1 MFQRGNKFM
10 NGEQKVLLRVSD
22 LSVTF
27 RSNNLQVEAVKHISF
42 DLHAGETLA
51 LVGESGSGKSVTAL
65 SIMQLLPY
73 PKASHPSGSIQYLGK
88 ELIGADPATLKMVRG
103 DQIGM
108 TFQEPMTA
116 LNPLHTIEKQISEV
130 LILHQG
136 MSTDEARLEV
146 LSLLEKVKIRNPED
160 RLSSYPHQLSG
171 GQRQRVMI
179 AMALANKPDILIA
192 DEPTTALDVTVQ
204 AEILELLNELQSNM
218 GMAILLITHD
228 LAMVEKFADSVA
240 VMRSGELVEKGDTG
254 SIFTAPAHPYTNML
268 LEAEPGVRERKSMQG
283 LLPVISCENL
293 KIWFPVKKGVL
304 RRTVD
309 YIKAVDGVSLTI
321 SRGRTLGVVGESG
334 SGKTTLALALLRLVH
349 SEGKI
354 EFQGESID
362 SLSSRQLKDIRPRMQ
377 MVFQDPYG
385 SLSPRLTITEIVAE
399 GLQAHNIGTAHSRE
413 QDVIAML
420 EEVGVDPASSHR
432 YPHEFSGGQRQR
444 IAIAR
449 AMIMRPQLVV
459 LDEPT
464 SALDRTVQG
473 QIVDLLERLQSDHD
487 LAYLFISHDLSVVR
501 ALSDEILVLQQG
513 KPVEYGLA
521 RQIFDTPQQ
530 PYTRRLIAAAT
541 EFKAEGV

>member
-1 MFQRGNKFM
+1 M

-254 SIFTAPAHPYTNML
+254 SIFTAPAHPYTKML

-521 RQIFDTPQQ
+521 GQIFDTPQQ

>member
-1 MFQRGNKFM
+1 MSDQT
-10 NGEQKVLLRVSD
+10 ETLLRVRD
-22 LSVTF
+22 LSVSF
-27 RSNNLQVEAVKHISF
+27 SSGDRLVEAVKHISF
-42 DLHAGETLA
+42 DLNAGETLA

-73 PKASHPSGSIQYLGK
+73 PMASHPSGSIQYRGK
-88 ELIGADPATLKMVRG
+88 ELIAADAATLKIVRG

-130 LILHQG
+130 LILHQN
-136 MSTDEARLEV
+136 MDVETARTEV
-146 LSLLEKVKIRNPED
+146 ISLLEKVKIHDPQS

-179 AMALANKPDILIA
+179 AMALANKPEILIA

-204 AEILELLNELQSNM
+204 AEILELLNELQASM

-228 LAMVEKFADSVA
+228 LAMVEKFADKVA
-240 VMRSGELVEKGDTG
+240 VMRAGELLETG
-254 SIFTAPAHPYTNML
+254 ETAAIFSSPEHPYTKML
-268 LEAEPGVRERKSMQG
+268 LDAEPGVREVKSMQG
-283 LLPVISCENL
+283 LAPVISCDDL
-293 KIWFPVKKGVL
+293 KIWFPIKKGVL

-309 YIKAVDGVSLTI
+309 YIKAVDGISLRI
-321 SRGRTLGVVGESG
+321 LEGRTLGVVGESG
-334 SGKTTLALALLRLVH
+334 SGKTTLALALLRLIH
-349 SEGKI
+349 SEGGI
-354 EFQGESID
+354 EFDGQQID
-362 SLSSRQLKDIRPRMQ
+362 GLSSKDLKTIRPRMQ

-385 SLSPRLTITEIVAE
+385 SLSPRLTISEIIEE
-399 GLQAHNIGTAHSRE
+399 GLQAHHIGTEQSRE
-413 QDVIAML
+413 KDVIAML
-420 EEVGVDPASSHR
+420 EEVGMDPESRHR

-449 AMIMRPQLVV
+449 AMIMRPKLVV

-473 QIVDLLERLQSDHD
+473 QIVDLLARLQADHG

-501 ALSDEILVLQQG
+501 ALSDEILVLQRG
-513 KPVEYGLA
+513 KAVEYGLA
-521 RQIFDTPQQ
+521 AQIFESPQQ
-530 PYTRRLIAAAT
+530 PYTRRLIEAAT
-541 EFKAEGV
+541 EFKASN

>member
-1 MFQRGNKFM
+1 MSAKP
-10 NGEQKVLLRVSD
+10 EVLLKVED

-27 RSNNLQVEAVKHISF
+27 KSGDRLVEAVRHISF
-42 DLHAGETLA
+42 TLSAGETLA

-73 PKASHPSGSIQYLGK
+73 PMASHPSGSIQYRGK
-88 ELIGADPATLKMVRG
+88 ELIGADASTLKTVRG

-116 LNPLHTIEKQISEV
+116 LNPLHTIEKQIAEV
-130 LILHQG
+130 LILHQN
-136 MSTDEARLEV
+136 MTAAEARTEV
-146 LSLLEKVKIRNPED
+146 ISLLGKVKIRDPEQ

-204 AEILELLNELQSNM
+204 AEILELLNELQASM

-228 LAMVEKFADSVA
+228 LAMVEKFADKVA
-240 VMRSGELVEKGDTG
+240 VMREGELLEVGETRALF
-254 SIFTAPAHPYTNML
+254 SAPEHPYTKML
-268 LEAEPGVRERKSMQG
+268 LDAEPGVRDVKSMQG
-283 LLPVISCENL
+283 LSAVISCDDL
-293 KIWFPVKKGVL
+293 KVWFPVKKGVL
-304 RRTVD
+304 RRTVAF
-309 YIKAVDGVSLTI
+309 IKAVDGVSLRI
-321 SRGRTLGVVGESG
+321 PEGRTLGVVGESG
-334 SGKTTLALALLRLVH
+334 SGKTTLALALLRLIN
-349 SEGKI
+349 SEGGIQFDDK
-354 EFQGESID
+354 SID
-362 SLSSRQLKDIRPRMQ
+362 GLNNKQLKVLRPRMQ

-385 SLSPRLTITEIVAE
+385 SLSPRLTITEIIEE
-399 GLQAHNIGTAHSRE
+399 GLQAHNIGTEQSRE
-413 QDVIAML
+413 ADVVEML
-420 EEVGVDPASSHR
+420 EEVGVDPNSRDR

-449 AMIMRPQLVV
+449 AMIMRPKLVV

-473 QIVDLLERLQSDHD
+473 QIVDLLTRLQADHG

-513 KPVEYGLA
+513 KPVEYGPA
-521 RQIFDTPQQ
+521 VKVFESPQQ
-530 PYTRRLIAAAT
+530 PYTQRLITAAT
-541 EFKAEGV
+541 EFKAGPK

>member
-1 MFQRGNKFM
+1 MDHKIARPEK
-10 NGEQKVLLRVSD
+10 LLRIDD
-22 LSVTF
+22 LSVSFKTGD
-27 RSNNLQVEAVKHISF
+27 REVEAVRHISF
-42 DLHAGETLA
+42 DLNAGETLA

-73 PKASHPSGSIQYLGK
+73 PMASHPSGSIEYRGR
-88 ELIGADPATLKMVRG
+88 ELIGADAAALKVVRG

-130 LILHQG
+130 LILHQN
-136 MSTDEARLEV
+136 MSTAEARLEV
-146 LSLLEKVKIRNPED
+146 ISLLEKVKIRDPEH

-179 AMALANKPDILIA
+179 AMALANKPEILIA

-204 AEILELLNELQSNM
+204 AEILELLNELQASM

-228 LAMVEKFADSVA
+228 LAMVEKFADKVA
-240 VMRSGELVEKGDTG
+240 VMREGELLEQGET
-254 SIFTAPAHPYTNML
+254 SALFSAPDHPYTKML
-268 LEAEPGVRERKSMQG
+268 LDAEPGVREVKSMED
-283 LLPVISCENL
+283 LSPVISCDDL

-309 YIKAVDGVSLTI
+309 YIKAVDGVSLRI
-321 SRGRTLGVVGESG
+321 LEGRTLGVVGESG
-334 SGKTTLALALLRLVH
+334 SGKTTLALALLRLIH

-354 EFQGESID
+354 EFEGASIEA
-362 SLSSRQLKDIRPRMQ
+362 LSSKQLKRIRPRMQ

-385 SLSPRLTITEIVAE
+385 SLSPRLTITEIIEE
-399 GLQAHNIGTAHSRE
+399 GLQAHNIGSERSR
-413 QDVIAML
+413 QKDVISML
-420 EEVGVDPASSHR
+420 EEVGVDPASRNR

-449 AMIMRPQLVV
+449 AMIMRPRLVV

-513 KPVEYGLA
+513 KPVEYGPA
-521 RQIFDTPQQ
+521 NQVFESPEQA
-530 PYTRRLIAAAT
+530 YTRRLITAAT
-541 EFKAEGV
+541 EFKAGA

>member
-1 MFQRGNKFM
+1 MKQSIANPDSP
-10 NGEQKVLLRVSD
+10 ETLLRVED

-27 RSNNLQVEAVKHISF
+27 KSGSREVEAVKHVSF
-42 DLHAGETLA
+42 DLNAGETLA

-73 PKASHPSGSIQYLGK
+73 PMASHPSGSIQYRGT
-88 ELIGADPATLKMVRG
+88 ELIGADAATLKTVRG

-130 LILHQG
+130 LILHQN
-136 MSTDEARLEV
+136 MSAEEARAETI
-146 LSLLEKVKIRNPED
+146 SLLEKVKIRDPEQ

-179 AMALANKPDILIA
+179 AMALANKPAILIA

-204 AEILELLNELQSNM
+204 AEILELLNELQESM
-218 GMAILLITHD
+218 GLAILLITHD
-228 LAMVEKFADSVA
+228 LAMVEKFADNVA
-240 VMRSGELVEKGDTG
+240 VMRAGELVEVGETRALFA
-254 SIFTAPAHPYTNML
+254 SPEHPYTKML
-268 LEAEPGVRERKSMQG
+268 LDAEPGVRELKSMKG
-283 LLPVISCENL
+283 LSPVIACDAL
-293 KIWFPVKKGVL
+293 KVWFPVKKGVL

-309 YIKAVDGVSLTI
+309 YIKAVDGVSLRI
-321 SRGRTLGVVGESG
+321 LEGRTLGLVGESG
-334 SGKTTLALALLRLVH
+334 SGKTTLALALLRLIH
-349 SEGKI
+349 SEGEI
-354 EFQGESID
+354 EFDGKRID
-362 SLSSRQLKDIRPRMQ
+362 GLNNKQLQTIRPRMQ
-377 MVFQDPYG
+377 IVFQDPYG
-385 SLSPRLTITEIVAE
+385 SLSPRLTIKEIVEE
-399 GLQAHNIGTAHSRE
+399 GLQAHNIGNEQSRE
-413 QDVIAML
+413 TDVIAML
-420 EEVGVDPASSHR
+420 EEVGVDPASRNR

-449 AMIMRPQLVV
+449 AMIMRPKLVV

-473 QIVDLLERLQSDHD
+473 QIVDLLSRLQSDHG

-513 KPVEYGLA
+513 KPVEYGSALEV
-521 RQIFDTPQQ
+521 FDSPQQ
-530 PYTRRLIAAAT
+530 PYTQRLIAAAT
-541 EFKAEGV
+541 EFKAAE

>member
-1 MFQRGNKFM
+1 M

-136 MSTDEARLEV
+136 MSTGEARLEV

-218 GMAILLITHD
+218 GMAIILITHD

-254 SIFTAPAHPYTNML
+254 SIFTAPAHPYTKML

-513 KPVEYGLA
+513 KLVEYGLA
-521 RQIFDTPQQ
+521 GQIFDTPQQ